1 MPHSLMK
8 VRCQDRIYCRTKTV
22 VIIFFLSFMVECI
35 YFKLLGMKASAN

>member
-22 VIIFFLSFMVECI
+22 VIIFFSFMVECI